1 MPPGRQRLVNRRFR
15 FTRRASV
22 RDIYVLMKNAP
33 DLRKLLADS
42 GLPKFVAVGEHDLW
56 PLRLHRL
63 FAQAIGARIA
73 VYRGGHS
80 PCETSPHQ
88 FSRDLLALYAKDS

>member
-1 MPPGRQRLVNRRFR
+1 MGAQDQPPLGV
-15 FTRRASV
+15 S
-22 RDIYVLMKNAP
+22 P
-33 DLRKLLADS
+33 DEFGSAMGDPLDPWIFMVPGATGSKEDFSTLTLLS
-42 GLPKFVAVGEHDLW
+42 CR
-56 PLRLHRL
+56 PLQLHRL

-88 FSRDLLALYAKDS
+88 FSRDLLALYAKDSGPA